1 MNNDP
6 LAQLRDIRLPLEPDW
21 WPLAFGW
28 WIVAALTLA
37 GLIALV
43 YLMVQAYRARRPIRA
58 VKQLMQELFD
68 EHSSGNLTDIALVHA
83 SNTLLKRLL
92 VVALGINSLAKA
104 SSTHWLE
111 ALDKIAASSDFTQ
124 GPGQILG
131 LQRFNPTST
140 ADIAKLKQL
149 LVALM
154 AKVHPTKT
162 KLHLSQNES
171 PLNSA
176 PTDQQGSAHD

>member
-92 VVALGINSLAKA
+92 VVALGVNSLAKA

-124 GPGQILG
+124 GPGNAVLSTHLAKKIE
-131 LQRFNPTST
+131 QRRGQSF
-140 ADIAKLKQL
+140 
-149 LVALM
+149 ALNLEV
-154 AKVHPTKT
+154 AKV
-162 KLHLSQNES
+162 LDVQ
-171 PLNSA
+171 
-176 PTDQQGSAHD
+176 